1 MSAKKQFT
9 LANGCFNLNEWFDT
23 DCISIAVAD
32 SASVAMRWWK
42 NITTYYGQLLG
53 CPVPRIFL
61 WFNVGIL
68 VQCLHSYCMSCHAM
82 LPSFG
87 TNICITRKM

>member
-42 NITTYYGQLLG
+42 NITTYYGQLLC
-53 CPVPRIFL
+53 CPVPLIFDGL
-61 WFNVGIL
+61 MLEFLSNAYTVIVSL
-68 VQCLHSYCMSCHAM
+68 VMQCSHLLGRTSA
-82 LPSFG
+82 
-87 TNICITRKM
+87 

>member
-9 LANGCFNLNEWFDT
+9 LASGCFNLNEWFDT

-42 NITTYYGQLLG
+42 NITTVHIMDNYF
-53 CPVPRIFL
+53 V
-61 WFNVGIL
+61 
-68 VQCLHSYCMSCHAM
+68 VQCLLSLMV
-82 LPSFG
+82 
-87 TNICITRKM
+87 

>member
-23 DCISIAVAD
+23 DFISIGVAY

-42 NITTYYGQLLG
+42 NITTTTLLSSA
-53 CPVPRIFL
+53 FYL
-61 WFNVGIL
+61 
-68 VQCLHSYCMSCHAM
+68 
-82 LPSFG
+82 
-87 TNICITRKM
+87 